1 MSGKLLPSS
10 LVTVEWLAEHIE
22 NPDVV
27 VLDASWFL
35 PGNERDPVQEWR
47 EKRIPGARF
56 FDFDNKITAPD
67 TELPHMLPP
76 ADLFSMEVSKLGIE
90 QRSSVVIYD
99 SQGLF
104 SSPRVWWMFRAMG
117 HESVAVLD
125 GGLPAWEEAGLLL
138 ESSSPKLPTE
148 TNYHAVYQPEWVIDA
163 ETLNQRLDAPDTVIL
178 DARPAARFY
187 GTAPEPRQGVRSG
200 HMPNAKSLPYSQL
213 IKDGHFV
220 DVEHLIQR
228 FDALSDS
235 EQSLIFSCGSGVTA
249 CTLALAAELAGRRK
263 LTVYDGSWSEW
274 GRTLKYPVVQ

>member
-10 LVTVEWLAEHIE
+10 LVSAEWLAKHIKKTE
-22 NPDVV
+22 VV

-35 PGNERDPVQEWR
+35 PGSAREPLLEWQS
-47 EKRIPGARF
+47 KRIPGAHF
-56 FDFDNKITAPD
+56 FDFDGKIAAPD
-67 TELPHMLPP
+67 SELSHMLPS
-76 ADLFSMEVSKLGIE
+76 AELFSQEVSKLGIS
-90 QRSSVVIYD
+90 QQDNIVVYD
-99 SQGLF
+99 SQGIF
-104 SSPRVWWMFRAMG
+104 SAPRVWWMFRAMG

-125 GGLPAWEEAGLLL
+125 GGLSAWEQAHLPLENGPQNAPEA
-138 ESSSPKLPTE
+138 TD
-148 TNYHAVYQPEWVIDA
+148 YHAVFQPEWVIGADA
-163 ETLNQRLDAPDTVIL
+163 LNKRLNAPDTVVL

-200 HMPNAKSLPYSQL
+200 HMPNAKSLPFTQL
-213 IKDGHFV
+213 VKDGHFV

-228 FDALSDS
+228 FDALSEP

-274 GRTLKYPVVQ
+274 GRILKYPVEQ